1 MRVHLILGG
10 ARSGKSRFAEQKACE
25 LADKSCDLI
34 YIATA
39 QALDE
44 SMKQRIQLHQTQR
57 DKRWQT
63 IEEPISLAESLRQL
77 NEDHRPKV
85 VLIDCLTLWLTN
97 CLLHTDKTLWHTQCD
112 EFLQLLPLLHFPL
125 LMVSN
130 EVGQGIVPLGEI
142 NRQFVDEAGWLHQ
155 AISKQASKVSFMV
168 AGLEQVLKD
177 TE

>member
-10 ARSGKSRFAEQKACE
+10 ARSGKSSFAEQQACE
-25 LADKSCDLI
+25 LADKSGDLI

-44 SMKQRIQLHQTQR
+44 AMKQRIQLHQNQR
-57 DKRWQT
+57 DKNWQT

-77 NEDHRPKV
+77 NEDNHPKV

-97 CLLHTDKTLWHTQCD
+97 CLLHTDKTLWRTQRD
-112 EFLQLLPLLHFPL
+112 DFLQLLPRLNYHLLL
-125 LMVSN
+125 VSN

-168 AGLEQVLKD
+168 AG
-177 TE
+177 